1 MSQLIS
7 MGQKSKQIFI
17 KKFQDDF
24 EKATQDFS
32 SGLVTAAECQQILT
46 KLGIIKT
53 EAHIF

>member
-1 MSQLIS
+1 